1 MKSNFFQR
9 HSLKVRVTLLT
20 LASFLSSI
28 WLLAFDALQG
38 RLLLS
43 AIILSLLACS
53 LTWWFIG
60 REISPLLVASSNL
73 AGMSVAREY
82 PQPLPIARPNEI
94 GQLLANFNSVLETI
108 SQRKSLLK
116 QILDTSSVGIF
127 VVNRQGHIVQANRRM
142 GEIFNCSLAQLE
154 DSEYVSLI
162 HPNERELGR
171 EKMLQLLSSEIDS
184 VDLERLYW
192 RADQSQFWGHLTG
205 NRFIGANGENLG
217 LVGVI
222 VDISE
227 RKQAE
232 EKLQLAASV
241 FTHAREG
248 IMITAAD
255 GRIIDINDTFSRITG
270 YQRHEVVGQ
279 NPRILSSGRQ
289 HKEFYSAMWHS
300 LIDRGHWYGE
310 VWNRRKNGEVFAEM
324 QTISAVRDIHGD
336 IQHYVSLF
344 SDITVIKEHE
354 KRLEHIAHYDALT
367 SLPNRVLLADRLHQ
381 AIAKVQRNGK
391 QLAVVYLDLDGFKAI
406 NEQHGHHAGDHLL
419 LSLASHMKQ
428 VLREGDT
435 FARLGGDE
443 FVAVLVDL
451 GDASA
456 SIPMLSR
463 LLTAA
468 AQPVAFGE
476 LTLQVSASLGVSFYP
491 QQEQVDADQL
501 LRQADNAMYQA
512 KLAGRNRYHV
522 FDAEQDRNI
531 RGHHE
536 SQERIREAL
545 NAQEFVL
552 YYQPQVNLRSGA
564 VIGAE
569 ALIRWQHPEQGL
581 LAPALFLPLIE
592 NHPLAVELGEWVID
606 QALHQIQLWSD
617 TGLKISVS
625 VNIGAN
631 QLQNKDFISRLK
643 EILAQHPTVDPA
655 QLELE
660 VLETSAL
667 EDLVWVS
674 HVIAACAEL
683 GVRFALDDFGTGY
696 SSLTYLK
703 RLPVTQLKIDQS
715 FVRNML
721 DDPDDL
727 AILEGVIG
735 MAAAFRRE
743 VIAEGVESAAHGELL
758 LRLGCELAQGYGI
771 ARPMPA
777 RQLPDWIASWRP
789 DPSWSNVPAISR
801 DDLPL
806 LFASVEHRAWIAAIG
821 SYLRQ
826 QCEIAPS
833 LDYDECRLGI
843 WLDGN
848 GLAKYGNQAAFHRID
863 LLHREIHDLA
873 HELLALHASGQHS
886 QALEGLIQLKV
897 LGEAMLMQTKALQQ
911 TQHEPVLI
919 SSRSANVK
927 PVACSP

>member
-1 MKSNFFQR
+1 MKSDFFQR
-9 HSLKVRVTLLT
+9 CSLKFRVTLFT
-20 LASFLSSI
+20 LSIFLISI
-28 WLLAFDALQG
+28 CLLAFDATTG

-43 AIILSLLACS
+43 AVMLSLLACG
-53 LTWWFIG
+53 LTWWFLG
-60 REISPLLVASSNL
+60 RQFSPLLAATANL
-73 AGMSVAREY
+73 ARMSTNRQF
-82 PQPLPIARPNEI
+82 PQPLPIARPDEI
-94 GQLLANFNSVLETI
+94 GQLLAGFNSMLATLG
-108 SQRKSLLK
+108 QKKTLLK

-127 VVNRQGHIVQANRRM
+127 VVNRQGFIVQANRRM
-142 GEIFNCSLAQLE
+142 GEIFNCPLAELE
-154 DSEYVSLI
+154 DCEYASLV
-162 HPNERELGR
+162 HPNEREKGR
-171 EKMLQLLSSEIDS
+171 EKMLQLLSSEIES
-184 VDLERLYW
+184 VDLERLYL

-205 NRFIGANGENLG
+205 NRFLGANGENLG

-227 RKQAE
+227 RKLAE

-241 FTHAREG
+241 FTHASEG
-248 IMITAAD
+248 IMITGAD
-255 GRIIDINDTFSRITG
+255 GNIIDINDTFSRITG
-270 YQRHEVVGQ
+270 YQRNEVVGK

-289 HKEFYSAMWHS
+289 QKEFYSAMWRS
-300 LIDRGHWYGE
+300 LIDRGCWYGE

-367 SLPNRVLLADRLHQ
+367 NLPNRVLLADRLLQ
-381 AIAKVQRNGK
+381 AINKVQRSGK
-391 QLAVVYLDLDGFKAI
+391 QLAVVYLDLDGFKAV
-406 NEQHGHHAGDHLL
+406 NNQHGHHVGDHLL
-419 LSLASHMKQ
+419 LSLARHMKQ
-428 VLREGDT
+428 ALREGDT

-468 AQPVAFGE
+468 AQPVTFGE

-491 QQEQVDADQL
+491 QLEQVDADQL
-501 LRQADNAMYQA
+501 LRQADHAMYQA

-536 SQERIREAL
+536 SQERIRDAL

-552 YYQPQVNLRSGA
+552 YYQPQVNLRTGA
-564 VIGAE
+564 VVGVE

-581 LAPALFLPLIE
+581 LAPGLFLPLIE

-606 QALHQIQLWSD
+606 QALRQIKLWHD
-617 TGLKISVS
+617 TGLEISVS

-631 QLQNKDFISRLK
+631 QLQNKNFIARLK
-643 EILAQHPTVDPA
+643 EILAQHPTVDPTE
-655 QLELE
+655 LELE

-667 EDLVWVS
+667 EDLAWVS
-674 HVIAACAEL
+674 HVIASCAEF
-683 GVRFALDDFGTGY
+683 GVRFSLDDFGTGY

-703 RLPVTQLKIDQS
+703 RLPVAQLKIDQS

-735 MAAAFRRE
+735 MAAAFRLE
-743 VIAEGVESAAHGELL
+743 VLAEGVESVAHGELL
-758 LRLGCELAQGYGI
+758 LQLGCELAQGFGI

-777 RQLPDWIASWRP
+777 RQLFDWIASWRP
-789 DPSWSNVPAISR
+789 DPAWSNVPATSR

-806 LFASVEHRAWIAAIG
+806 LFASVEHRAWIAAIAN
-821 SYLRQ
+821 YLEHQ
-826 QCEIAPS
+826 SEIAPA

-848 GLAKYGNQAAFHRID
+848 GLAKYGAQAAFHRVD
-863 LLHREIHDLA
+863 LLHRKVHDLA
-873 HELLALHASGQHS
+873 NELLELHAGGQHS
-886 QALEGLIQLKV
+886 QALEGLNQLHV
-897 LGEAMLMQTKALQQ
+897 LGEAMQLQLKELQQ
-911 TQHEPVLI
+911 LE
-919 SSRSANVK
+919 RK
-927 PVACSP
+927 PAENTEFGMLLATC